1 MYSHLR
7 GGHASGGQ
15 PSPGGYASGYGQGVP
30 GPGTHAPLGVDPDHH
45 RPIGFAGDRGAPA
58 RMVPPMQSAPG
69 APQAPAAEPPSG
81 GLTALAVDDEEPAL
95 LELAHLLGEDPRVGD
110 VLTAPNATE
119 ALRILHGNPSDG
131 SAPARIDVV
140 FLDIRMPGLDGLE
153 LARVLNAMANP
164 PPVVFVTAH
173 DDRAVD
179 AYEVGAVDYLLKPL
193 RSERLAGA
201 LDRTIAH
208 RAGRGAP
215 SPVAAPPAPGGG
227 GAAPAAARRPVPEQT
242 DDEVIPVE
250 LAGTTKIIP
259 RSSIRFVE
267 AQGDYARLHTTEGSH
282 LVRIPVSVLED
293 RWGEAGFV
301 RIHRAYLVALHLITE
316 LRMSGSGY
324 VVRLGQG
331 PNGVELPVSRR
342 HTAGLKRILRG
353 RPPRPPR
360 SGPDDGP
367 DGPVLPR

>member
-1 MYSHLR
+1 M
-7 GGHASGGQ
+7 
-15 PSPGGYASGYGQGVP
+15 
-30 GPGTHAPLGVDPDHH
+30 
-45 RPIGFAGDRGAPA
+45 
-58 RMVPPMQSAPG
+58 
-69 APQAPAAEPPSG
+69 
-81 GLTALAVDDEEPAL
+81 TALAVDDEEPAL
-95 LELAHLLGEDPRVGD
+95 LELAHLLGEDPRVGN

-119 ALRILHGNPSDG
+119 ALRILHGSDG
-131 SAPARIDVV
+131 GAPVRIDVV

-153 LARVLNAMANP
+153 LARVLNAMADP

-193 RSERLAGA
+193 RTERLAGA
-201 LDRTIAH
+201 LDRTIAL
-208 RAGRGAP
+208 RGGRSAP
-215 SPVAAPPAPGGG
+215 TTAPTVAAAPAPG
-227 GAAPAAARRPVPEQT
+227 ATAARRAVPEHT

-293 RWGEAGFV
+293 RWGDAGFV

-331 PNGVELPVSRR
+331 AGGVELPVSRR

-360 SGPDDGP
+360 GGPEDGP